1 MLYFMKGS
9 NAIMRWD
16 YKVDDG
22 GAKLQYIIWSV
33 QNKTTSRFY
42 TILFE
47 DTDKGSVNVST
58 QIPQMYVGRVE
69 KTGRATFVIKNLI
82 YEDSAKY
89 TLTLDQTFG
98 QDPGSVVQLTVTG
111 TASLF
116 FYFFICSFFIF
127 MLHIN
132 YKLGYNLLKHFQK
145 IPDILSPFVNPRI
158 ASLSFPQC
166 WFHVFGWA

>member
-1 MLYFMKGS
+1 MYCLTNFHYYYFNQFIEGAVSFTEQPADGMLYFMKGS

-58 QIPQMYVGRVE
+58 QIPQMYVGRVN

-111 TASLF
+111 T
-116 FYFFICSFFIF
+116 YSFFTF
-127 MLHIN
+127 L
-132 YKLGYNLLKHFQK
+132 
-145 IPDILSPFVNPRI
+145 FVYF
-158 ASLSFPQC
+158 LFLC
-166 WFHVFGWA
+166 CM

>member
-1 MLYFMKGS
+1 
-9 NAIMRWD
+9 MRWD

-22 GAKLQYIIWSV
+22 GAKLKYIIWSV

-116 FYFFICSFFIF
+116 FYLCIF
-127 MLHIN
+127 YFYVA
-132 YKLGYNLLKHFQK
+132 YKL
-145 IPDILSPFVNPRI
+145 
-158 ASLSFPQC
+158 
-166 WFHVFGWA
+166 